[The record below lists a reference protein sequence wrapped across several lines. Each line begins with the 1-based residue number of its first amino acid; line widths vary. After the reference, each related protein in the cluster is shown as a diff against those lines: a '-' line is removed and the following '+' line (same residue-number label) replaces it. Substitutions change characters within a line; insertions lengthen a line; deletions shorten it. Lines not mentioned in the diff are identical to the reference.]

1 MKATAGLGTRRWMMD
16 RHRCSVTSLSSTHGL
31 EELGSTRCISIDV
44 WIIITSV
51 VHFISPAAIA
61 FTKSGGPRKLI
72 GGGRHSIDTPACY
85 TAFGLN
91 DGVLCFAYRDTSAW
105 QTA

>member
-1 MKATAGLGTRRWMMD
+1 MMD
-16 RHRCSVTSLSSTHGL
+16 RQRCFVTSLSSTHGQK
-31 EELGSTRCISIDV
+31 ELGSTRCISIDV

-51 VHFISPAAIA
+51 IHFISPAAIA
-61 FTKSGGPRKLI
+61 FTKSGGAQKLI

-91 DGVLCFAYRDTSAW
+91 YGVLCFAYHDTSAW
-105 QTA
+105 RTA